1 MGATPFDPGVQESI
15 KFGLGSNLLLAAP
28 PYLIIRQVNRDGHLV
43 VKLGWALEAI
53 CQGRTSQMS
62 QDAKDST

>member
-1 MGATPFDPGVQESI
+1 MRMSATPFDPGVQESI

-43 VKLGWALEAI
+43 ENLEWAI
-53 CQGRTSQMS
+53 CRVIGACRLYP
-62 QDAKDST
+62 